1 MPTFEV
7 FESDRDHENLIDSL
21 QRILAKRK
29 AQGFNLN
36 SVTAHSFYNDP
47 FSAAWQRR
55 QGEAVGYSNPRQQIS
70 QPVKNIDVRT
80 STPERDFLST
90 KNGRNSVQKPSNSHQ
105 NFYLQNN
112 LHYNEF

>member
-36 SVTAHSFYNDP
+36 SVTSHSFYNDP
-47 FSAAWQRR
+47 FPAAWQRR
-55 QGEAVGYSNPRQQIS
+55 QGEPVAYSNPRQQMS
-70 QPVKNIDVRT
+70 QQPPKNIEIRQ
-80 STPERDFLST
+80 STPDRDFMVGR
-90 KNGRNSVQKPSNSHQ
+90 NGRNSI
-105 NFYLQNN
+105 
-112 LHYNEF
+112 